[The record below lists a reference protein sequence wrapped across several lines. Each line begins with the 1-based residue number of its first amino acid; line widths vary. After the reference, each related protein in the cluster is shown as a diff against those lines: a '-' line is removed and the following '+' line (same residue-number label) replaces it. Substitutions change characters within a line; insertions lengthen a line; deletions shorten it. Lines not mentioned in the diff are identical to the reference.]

1 MKVIPT
7 LEGGLAIRPE
17 SEMDWQVLEMI
28 TSDMGR
34 SGHLA
39 ESLGGLMDEESEWD
53 EWVVPDLVESF
64 DKQSSYVALAIKHAR
79 SEDPSPIIVRP
90 QDADH
95 WYGALNQARLSL
107 QARYRLDTIDFE
119 NVVDDLPD
127 EIVQAYFRDRFYTSL
142 QSLLLEF
149 VMDAGDS

>member
-1 MKVIPT
+1 MKAVPT
-7 LEGGLAIRPE
+7 LEGGLAIQPE
-17 SEMDWQVLEMI
+17 SEVDWQVLEMI
-28 TSDMGR
+28 TIDIGR

-53 EWVVPDLVESF
+53 EWVVPDLVEIF
-64 DKQSSYVALAIKHAR
+64 CKQSNYIASAIERAHVEE
-79 SEDPSPIIVRP
+79 SSSIIIRP

-107 QARYRLDTIDFE
+107 QARYRLDGMAG
-119 NVVDDLPD
+119 VDGLPD

-149 VMDAGDS
+149 VMDAGGS

>member
-1 MKVIPT
+1 MKVVPT
-7 LEGGLAIRPE
+7 LEGGLSIRPE
-17 SEMDWQVLEMI
+17 SERDWQVLEMI
-28 TSDMGR
+28 PADMGR

-53 EWVVPDLVESF
+53 EWVVPDLVENF
-64 DKQSSYVALAIKHAR
+64 DKQCSYVALAIKRAH
-79 SEDPSPIIVRP
+79 SEVPSPIIVSP
-90 QDADH
+90 QDVDH

-107 QARYRLDTIDFE
+107 QARYRLDAIEFE

-127 EIVQAYFRDRFYTSL
+127 EIVQAYFRDRFYASL
-142 QSLLLEF
+142 QSLFLEF